1 MMRRFARAALL
12 RTMTALLP
20 VAGGFSL
27 ALVPA
32 MAQDALSVAKAAG
45 QIGERPDGLLGVV
58 PGAPP
63 AAQTLAATINAQR
76 TARYQ
81 DIARSN
87 GTALD
92 KVQAV
97 AGQQLVERT
106 PAGQYVMTPAGQ
118 WLRK

>member
-1 MMRRFARAALL
+1 MMTRRFFHGLAVALL
-12 RTMTALLP
+12 LTAGAATAATP
-20 VAGGFSL
+20 
-27 ALVPA
+27 AL
-32 MAQDALSVAKAAG
+32 AQDALAAAKTAG
-45 QIGERPDGLLGVV
+45 QIGERPDGLVGVV

-63 AAQTLAATINAQR
+63 LVEAVAAEVNAQR
-76 TARYQ
+76 LARYRQ
-81 DIARSN
+81 IAQSN

-106 PAGQYVMTPAGQ
+106 PAGQFVMTPAGQ